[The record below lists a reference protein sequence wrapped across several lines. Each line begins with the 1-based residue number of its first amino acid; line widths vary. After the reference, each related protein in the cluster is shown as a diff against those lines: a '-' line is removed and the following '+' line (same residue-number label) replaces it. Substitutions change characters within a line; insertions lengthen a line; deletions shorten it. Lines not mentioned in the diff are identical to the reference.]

1 MKRFITVMISLMML
15 ISIGFGQ
22 GFRYRSQKSGNWND
36 VTTWE
41 VNYEKNKWM
50 NATTV
55 PDITSK
61 MISISRHD
69 VVTVTSNID
78 VDSVTIISMGTLTLT
93 APMSLNSLLS
103 NDGTLN
109 SNGNLTLIS
118 NASETATI
126 DGKSN
131 GVINGNVTMQ
141 RYLPS
146 KFGYKYF
153 SSPFTGATVS
163 EFGDDM
169 DLTAS
174 FTTFYKYDEN
184 RVVNGT
190 PASGWINYKIP
201 TGVLEA
207 LKGYCVNFGTDATPT
222 TVDVTGVVNNGNIS
236 LPLYNNDNKYTKGF
250 NLVGNPYPS
259 PIDWYASSGWT
270 KTNIDDALY
279 FFKASDTQQYGGEY
293 QTLIGGVSSDG
304 KVSRIIPSMQGFF
317 VHVKDGAYPVEGALA
332 MTNAVRTTNSTSVFT
347 KGSDSNT
354 DTKGMSLLR
363 FTAGFTDYT
372 KNVDY
377 SVVYFGEKATV
388 EFNGQTDAY
397 KMMNSDT
404 NVPNIYEVSPLG
416 TKTSIKNLPFGK
428 DTTYNIS
435 LGVKIL
441 RDGDV
446 VIKLKDIEGEF
457 ANMNSIT
464 LYDKE
469 RNVEQDLLKGQE
481 YVVTLKKGEYL
492 GRFFLKF
499 SNATTTIN
507 TFTTAVDDR
516 TIDNSTN
523 IFTTSYGSMKVYTD
537 KGGDLRLYNQMGQL
551 VADYK
556 IADSGEYEFT
566 PNVRGFVIANFVS
579 GGNKVTK
586 KLIFNN

>member
-153 SSPFTGATVS
+153 SSPFTGATVG
-163 EFGDDM
+163 EFSDDM
-169 DLTAS
+169 DLTAT

-190 PASGWINYKIP
+190 PVSGWINYKTP
-201 TGVLEA
+201 TGVLES
-207 LKGYCVNFGTDATPT
+207 LRGYCVNFGTDATPT

>member
-153 SSPFTGATVS
+153 SSPFTGATVG
-163 EFGDDM
+163 EFSDDM
-169 DLTAS
+169 DLTAT

-190 PASGWINYKIP
+190 PVSGWINYKTP

-317 VHVKDGAYPVEGALA
+317 VHVKDGVYPVAGALA

-457 ANMNSIT
+457 ANMNTIT